1 MSSPLRVVEMPTRS
15 LATGRANN
23 GDGMAEKY
31 FLSNGD
37 DSLRKTRGDTHHPAD
52 TIEIIEDMF
61 KQIGERGSSS
71 WTWFDQNSR

>member
-15 LATGRANN
+15 LATDANN

-37 DSLRKTRGDTHHPAD
+37 DSLRKTRGDTHYPL
-52 TIEIIEDMF
+52 T
-61 KQIGERGSSS
+61 Q
-71 WTWFDQNSR
+71 

>member
-1 MSSPLRVVEMPTRS
+1 MPTRS

-31 FLSNGD
+31 FLSSGD
-37 DSLRKTRGDTHHPAD
+37 DRLRKTRGDTHHPAD

-61 KQIGERGSSS
+61 KQMACAQTLISHSNARLS
-71 WTWFDQNSR
+71 D